1 MGIRKNSGDY
11 VYVCIEEGV
20 GEGCRPCAAYR
31 GVLQYSMRR
40 GTHRGYECHSA
51 GSGMLSAGVC
61 PMSSHDSRYIIMRLC
76 SPRAFILGW

>member
-1 MGIRKNSGDY
+1 MYICVYMRVYRIGSGGGLPPL
-11 VYVCIEEGV
+11 CCLQV
-20 GEGCRPCAAYR
+20 G
-31 GVLQYSMRR
+31 LQYSMRR

-51 GSGMLSAGVC
+51 GSGMSSAGVC